1 MTESIRQTWPAN
13 AWLLQIDDL
22 RVDTRYRRVVRPDQ
36 TVELPQRTFDLLM
49 LFLREPHALH
59 ARADLFQR
67 VWPGV
72 IVEDANLSQSV
83 WVLRKALGP
92 ERKDWIRTVAKG
104 GYVFEP
110 PSAITVV
117 EEAIAA
123 APARTAQPD
132 PNPTAQD
139 RGSTV
144 PVSAAPPLASHE
156 LPSAPTR
163 EGTARVEAGS
173 DIGRDA
179 PRAPPSPT
187 TRRRWL
193 AAAGLC
199 LVALAAA
206 ASWFGNQP
214 RPRANA
220 PTNVLL
226 VEVQAPDTHGQ
237 DGGWRTTVLH
247 AWLDWK
253 LRSLPTV
260 NVLREENLAAEASP
274 ARPRVMLLSTGAS
287 PERPGDIYVRAS
299 FDGLV
304 GSESVQLR
312 GPASE
317 LPRLVDEVSI
327 QVMRR
332 ILPGRADDAWP
343 PLELDLASARRFAD
357 TFKAMER
364 RDWATAQTAAQE
376 VIQRSPRFAVA
387 RLQLAIALGRLGQ
400 AGLAIEQF
408 ASARATLRPLPADAG
423 KVTDA
428 LQLAA
433 DPRRLLEA
441 ADATG
446 ELAKAYPERRG
457 FLLDQAKLLAR
468 AGQIDQ
474 ARAILMQPEWP
485 RQALGLRIPQLLA
498 LADLHLQ
505 LGDPQQARVH
515 AALAQKLATSAG
527 KGWQIEHA
535 TALTIEA
542 EANVVQYEGKADL
555 SLYERAAREFEG
567 AGDEIDA
574 LYARFLAESARPSGT
589 AGARDKL
596 EDLLQRARAGGYRRL
611 EIDILRRAAF
621 QHYIAGNMP
630 EYRSRLS
637 QALTVANAAGD
648 SIAQQH
654 LDLDLLNEDMAQG
667 DFASAEQRLQRLR
680 RAGLQGDRAFWVAQ
694 FGAQLEFL
702 RGNYDAALA
711 TLDRAVADL
720 RAGNAPLPPISQARV
735 ACGKAEVMLAQGQV
749 ARSRELYAEC
759 GKVDHGMTRL
769 LADLGTVMLDATA
782 HHGGA
787 DPTALRAI
795 LARINALPDGPD
807 RWWPAVSVATALT
820 RAGQPDQAEAIYRGV
835 APGAARARYDHLSR
849 MVALG
854 LAEVAAARGDWAASR
869 RHADLARANLPPD
882 DWFLHN
888 RLAEL
893 DIGHTLAQGNSE
905 AALRQLARLDAK
917 AHHFNDALVLQEVH
931 SLMPPDAV
939 VGPCTGATRAA
950 FAQRTGLGGVTL
962 AWMAPRTDQ
971 AKGAIKVANARA
983 AR

>member
-1 MTESIRQTWPAN
+1 
-13 AWLLQIDDL
+13 
-22 RVDTRYRRVVRPDQ
+22 
-36 TVELPQRTFDLLM
+36 
-49 LFLREPHALH
+49 
-59 ARADLFQR
+59 
-67 VWPGV
+67 
-72 IVEDANLSQSV
+72 
-83 WVLRKALGP
+83 
-92 ERKDWIRTVAKG
+92 
-104 GYVFEP
+104 
-110 PSAITVV
+110 
-117 EEAIAA
+117 
-123 APARTAQPD
+123 
-132 PNPTAQD
+132 
-139 RGSTV
+139 
-144 PVSAAPPLASHE
+144 
-156 LPSAPTR
+156 
-163 EGTARVEAGS
+163 
-173 DIGRDA
+173 
-179 PRAPPSPT
+179 
-187 TRRRWL
+187 
-193 AAAGLC
+193 
-199 LVALAAA
+199 
-206 ASWFGNQP
+206 
-214 RPRANA
+214 
-220 PTNVLL
+220 
-226 VEVQAPDTHGQ
+226 
-237 DGGWRTTVLH
+237 
-247 AWLDWK
+247 
-253 LRSLPTV
+253 
-260 NVLREENLAAEASP
+260 
-274 ARPRVMLLSTGAS
+274 
-287 PERPGDIYVRAS
+287 
-299 FDGLV
+299 
-304 GSESVQLR
+304 
-312 GPASE
+312 
-317 LPRLVDEVSI
+317 
-327 QVMRR
+327 
-332 ILPGRADDAWP
+332 
-343 PLELDLASARRFAD
+343 
-357 TFKAMER
+357 
-364 RDWATAQTAAQE
+364 
-376 VIQRSPRFAVA
+376 
-387 RLQLAIALGRLGQ
+387 
-400 AGLAIEQF
+400 
-408 ASARATLRPLPADAG
+408 
-423 KVTDA
+423 
-428 LQLAA
+428 
-433 DPRRLLEA
+433 
-441 ADATG
+441 
-446 ELAKAYPERRG
+446 
-457 FLLDQAKLLAR
+457 
-468 AGQIDQ
+468 
-474 ARAILMQPEWP
+474 
-485 RQALGLRIPQLLA
+485 
-498 LADLHLQ
+498 
-505 LGDPQQARVH
+505 
-515 AALAQKLATSAG
+515 
-527 KGWQIEHA
+527 
-535 TALTIEA
+535 
-542 EANVVQYEGKADL
+542 
-555 SLYERAAREFEG
+555 
-567 AGDEIDA
+567 
-574 LYARFLAESARPSGT
+574 
-589 AGARDKL
+589 
-596 EDLLQRARAGGYRRL
+596 
-611 EIDILRRAAF
+611 
-621 QHYIAGNMP
+621 MP

-667 DFASAEQRLQRLR
+667 DFASAGQRLR

-782 HHGGA
+782 QHGGA

-950 FAQRTGLGGVTL
+950 FAQRTGLRGVTL